1 MNQETDISRYLHMI
15 DVCKTVAKLDKEW
28 QRGDVGHDD
37 ARYTPWMPNPSW
49 PDYVALLAEAMP
61 DVEGPRFLEVG
72 CGIGTR
78 MLIARE
84 MFGLD
89 VSGIERVPEYV
100 AQAKE
105 LGLSVE
111 CIDALGWEGYGTFD
125 VVWLNRPFRDPEM
138 ELALEGQIWAEVEPG
153 TVVLCANL
161 QDRPPTWWWPV
172 FEDVDI
178 RRWIVQKPRVAD

>member
-111 CIDALGWEGYGTFD
+111 CTDALGWEGYGTFD

-138 ELALEGQIWAEVEPG
+138 DNWRSSGLLTRGWKHRAGSNPASGAKSGYPPRQRGG
-153 TVVLCANL
+153 T
-161 QDRPPTWWWPV
+161 
-172 FEDVDI
+172 
-178 RRWIVQKPRVAD
+178 